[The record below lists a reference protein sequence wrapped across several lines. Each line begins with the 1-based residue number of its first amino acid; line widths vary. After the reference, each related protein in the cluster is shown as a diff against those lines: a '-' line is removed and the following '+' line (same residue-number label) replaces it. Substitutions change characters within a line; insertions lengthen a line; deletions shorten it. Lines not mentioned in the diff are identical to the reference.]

1 MKKIYFVLLGLF
13 LSFNLA
19 IAKQGG
25 VLTCNPDPIDPSLP
39 VTVSYDGTGTNFANW
54 EPKCHIHAW
63 VVSKSDPSKSI
74 ANMDWANCKGD
85 ADYAALD
92 SKVKMTKTAIGKY
105 EITLTIK
112 DFFGLTDDQV
122 ADAGKLGIIVRAQ
135 YGGDDNQTSDMF
147 LAIGEPI
154 IPVDRF
160 GINWGVDQQEG
171 WQSAEF
177 VQSQEN
183 ENIYTVE
190 VEVPEDFAD
199 ISFWVGKNKN
209 GVGNPEWNEGISATA
224 LLSAIEGVKA
234 GMNVFA
240 IDKTSTEKNWD
251 IKLQQVNEPEPME
264 LTYTVKVP
272 AGTKACYFIGD
283 ATDSWAEF
291 WEMYPNQDG
300 STYSVTIQG
309 AKKSDKYKYSSGP
322 DFAYIEKTA
331 NGDEVADRVYSAN
344 DNVAAWAAIY
354 DPAAVGMKNEVG
366 DALCKVEGNIVT
378 VKADIPSSVSIYS
391 VEGKLITQEN
401 VSDSFSTSLRK
412 GLYIIRVNNSSYKVI
427 LR

>member
-1 MKKIYFVLLGLF
+1 M
-13 LSFNLA
+13 A

-25 VLTCNPDPIDPSLP
+25 VLTCNPDPIDPSMP

-92 SKVKMTKTAIGKY
+92 SKVKMTQTAIGKY

-251 IKLQQVNEPEPME
+251 IKDQKIVVLGAGGAANAIIVEAALLGAREIVVYNRSDKPYIRELNEKLNCSISLKLLSNINQLKDDLLDTYLLVQTTNVGMEPQIDE
-264 LTYTVKVP
+264 CLIPDSSYLPNHLKVADIIYKP
-272 AGTKACYFIGD
+272 AQTKLLKIASEKGLECMNGEGMILY
-283 ATDSWAEF
+283 
-291 WEMYPNQDG
+291 
-300 STYSVTIQG
+300 QG
-309 AKKSDKYKYSSGP
+309 AVSFEYWTGKKMPIQKVKQ
-322 DFAYIEKTA
+322 AL
-331 NGDEVADRVYSAN
+331 
-344 DNVAAWAAIY
+344 
-354 DPAAVGMKNEVG
+354 GME
-366 DALCKVEGNIVT
+366 
-378 VKADIPSSVSIYS
+378 
-391 VEGKLITQEN
+391 
-401 VSDSFSTSLRK
+401 
-412 GLYIIRVNNSSYKVI
+412 
-427 LR
+427 